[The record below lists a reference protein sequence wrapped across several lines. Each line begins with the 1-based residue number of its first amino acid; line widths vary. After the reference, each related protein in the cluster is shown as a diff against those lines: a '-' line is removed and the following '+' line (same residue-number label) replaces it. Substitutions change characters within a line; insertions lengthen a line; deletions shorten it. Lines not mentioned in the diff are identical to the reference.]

1 MKTKLINCL
10 FALFLA
16 LFSFVQGAFAFVT
29 SDAEIKQ
36 KINKLNVIMNTDY
49 ISFINKADVVGYRLS
64 SFEMQNA
71 NYKNQARMN
80 IENLNNILIQLND
93 VRNSLELSDTDKN
106 MQVAKLYQ
114 QAKNILFGM
123 DNVTMNYLMSLNTIM
138 PTITYERFVKRFQD
152 FYNGLN
158 LTNADVKV
166 K

>member
-1 MKTKLINCL
+1 
-10 FALFLA
+10 
-16 LFSFVQGAFAFVT
+16 
-29 SDAEIKQ
+29 
-36 KINKLNVIMNTDY
+36 MNTDY

-114 QAKNILFGM
+114 QATNILFGM